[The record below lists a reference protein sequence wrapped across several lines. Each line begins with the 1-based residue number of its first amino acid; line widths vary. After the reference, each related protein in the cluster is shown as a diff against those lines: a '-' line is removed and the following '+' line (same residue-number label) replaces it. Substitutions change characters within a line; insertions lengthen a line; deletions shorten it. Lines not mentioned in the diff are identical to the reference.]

1 MKRTFLISAIA
12 VAAALLAV
20 SCQKE
25 QEQKPSKK
33 LECTAQES
41 YTVAATAAKSV
52 SFDIAANTPWTIT
65 SSENWCKVT
74 PSSSKESSLA
84 ETIIVKFEDNT
95 GSASREATL
104 TIEGEGIEKPTLVK
118 FIQGV
123 PGKITITP
131 FTEKFAKEGGKQ
143 TFTVL
148 SNKPWAVTAS
158 PSDWL
163 TFEPASG
170 EASEQPVTVTATAKY
185 TDGKGHTATV
195 TVTSED
201 ASQSFEASIEGLVFE
216 VEELEEGEKAFDYK
230 GGAKEIKVNA
240 NIDWN
245 VAVSD
250 GQFTASKTEGGIKV
264 EAPMSKWFG
273 KKTFSVTVTPVTTIE
288 GVGPVTIDMAIAP
301 HSYIDNNDKSAYKI
315 NEDGSVTLTIAEK
328 NEEPTKN
335 QAFMKTFDE
344 YKYGNFVWEFSDVK
358 LTEGYFCV
366 NNWNGP
372 FYLMLKYGYN
382 MALLAC
388 GGETSTEPVN
398 ASFEEILTAVKG
410 AVPNSDKMVDATST
424 YLKNFIKANPDDYAN
439 FTVQVQSISTAID
452 EFGLFEAKSVE
463 EAEAIEDMIEAYL
476 DFYENEVWDDRYVA
490 EEFPKLRDA
499 ECVRRGQYVFYVI
512 LGEDARADAITAFEN
527 AAK

>member
-1 MKRTFLISAIA
+1 MIMKRTFLISAIA
-12 VAAALLAV
+12 LTAAVLAV

-52 SFDIAANTPWTIT
+52 TFDIAANTPWTIT
-65 SSENWCKVT
+65 SSETWCRAT

-84 ETIIVKFEDNT
+84 ETIIVKFDDNT
-95 GSASREATL
+95 GAASREATL

-123 PGKITITP
+123 PGKITVTP

-143 TFTVL
+143 TFTVI

-170 EASEQPVTVTATAKY
+170 EASDQPVTVTATARY

-201 ASQSFEASIEGLVFE
+201 ASESFEASIEGLVFE
-216 VEELEEGEKAFDYK
+216 VEELEEGEKIFDYK
-230 GGAKEIKVNA
+230 GGEKEIKVDA

-245 VAVSD
+245 VTVSD
-250 GQFTASKTEGGIKV
+250 EYFTVSKTEAGIKV

-273 KKTFSVTVTPVTTIE
+273 RKSFTVTVTPATAIE
-288 GVGPVTIDMAIAP
+288 GVEPVTIEMAIAP
-301 HSYIDNNDKSAYKI
+301 ASYIDNKDESAYKI
-315 NEDGSVTLTIAEK
+315 NEDGSLTLTLAEK
-328 NEEPTKN
+328 GN
-335 QAFMKTFDE
+335 AFMKTFDE
-344 YKYGNFVWEFSDVK
+344 YKYGNFVWEFSDVR

-388 GGETSTEPVN
+388 GGETKDVNGHKVGFGFDGGWDNTWNDTKKFTEGTFPTDCSRLKSIRLLIKPTQRTGTNQNLTLSRKVWINGTLVLDNSTNVGDIWAAN
-398 ASFEEILTAVKG
+398 AESCGLFYLSGVQDAVGSLTIKSFEIDTDYSK
-410 AVPNSDKMVDATST
+410 
-424 YLKNFIKANPDDYAN
+424 YAN
-439 FTVQVQSISTAID
+439 D
-452 EFGLFEAKSVE
+452 
-463 EAEAIEDMIEAYL
+463 
-476 DFYENEVWDDRYVA
+476 
-490 EEFPKLRDA
+490 
-499 ECVRRGQYVFYVI
+499 
-512 LGEDARADAITAFEN
+512 
-527 AAK
+527 

>member
-12 VAAALLAV
+12 VAAALLEV

-65 SSENWCKVT
+65 SSEAWCKVT

-84 ETIIVKFEDNT
+84 ETIIVKFEDNIGLT
-95 GSASREATL
+95 SREATL

-148 SNKPWAVTAS
+148 SNKSWAVTAS

-170 EASEQPVTVTATAKY
+170 EASEQPVTVTATARY

-201 ASQSFEASIEGLVFE
+201 ASQSFEASIDGVEFE
-216 VEELEEGEKAFDYK
+216 LDEIEESERNFEYTGGEKTFH
-230 GGAKEIKVNA
+230 IKT
-240 NIDWN
+240 NIDWK
-245 VAVSD
+245 
-250 GQFTASKTEGGIKV
+250 ASVTNPDEAKV
-264 EAPMSKWFG
+264 EKIDNENFKVVLPRSKWMSPR
-273 KKTFSVTVTPVTTIE
+273 KYTVTVEPVTALEGIEAQTIE
-288 GVGPVTIDMAIAP
+288 LTLSTL
-301 HSYIDNNDKSAYKI
+301 SYIDNGNKDAFSL
-315 NEDGSVTLTIAEK
+315 NEDGSVTITAAESGSFCMNTTKEFTYGNFIWTFSDVNLTAGWFGTEIWEHGLNLRLYYGNEKHVLYSGGAVRNSDGVKTNFGFDNGWNGLWDHEGQFTAGAYPENVSDLKSVRLLIKPVTRGGGQKPAEGLSKKIWINDVLVFDNNANSGDVWKINPEIKGLHYKYGILNAVGSLTI
-328 NEEPTKN
+328 
-335 QAFMKTFDE
+335 KTFD
-344 YKYGNFVWEFSDVK
+344 VDTDWEK
-358 LTEGYFCV
+358 
-366 NNWNGP
+366 
-372 FYLMLKYGYN
+372 
-382 MALLAC
+382 
-388 GGETSTEPVN
+388 
-398 ASFEEILTAVKG
+398 
-410 AVPNSDKMVDATST
+410 
-424 YLKNFIKANPDDYAN
+424 YAN
-439 FTVQVQSISTAID
+439 D
-452 EFGLFEAKSVE
+452 
-463 EAEAIEDMIEAYL
+463 
-476 DFYENEVWDDRYVA
+476 
-490 EEFPKLRDA
+490 
-499 ECVRRGQYVFYVI
+499 
-512 LGEDARADAITAFEN
+512 
-527 AAK
+527 

>member
-1 MKRTFLISAIA
+1 MIMKRTFLISAIA
-12 VAAALLAV
+12 LTAAVLAV

-65 SSENWCKVT
+65 SSETWCRAT
-74 PSSSKESSLA
+74 PSSSRESSLA
-84 ETIIVKFEDNT
+84 ETIIVKFDDNT
-95 GSASREATL
+95 GAASREATL

-123 PGKITITP
+123 PGQISVTP

-143 TFTVL
+143 TFTVI
-148 SNKPWAVTAS
+148 SNKPWAVTAA

-170 EASEQPVTVTATAKY
+170 EASDQPVTVTATARY

-201 ASQSFEASIEGLVFE
+201 ASESFEASIEGLVFE
-216 VEELEEGEKAFDYK
+216 VEELEEGEKVFEYK
-230 GGAKEIKVNA
+230 GGEKEIKVDA

-245 VAVSD
+245 VTVSD
-250 GQFTASKTEGGIKV
+250 EYFTAGKTEAGIKV

-273 KKTFSVTVTPVTTIE
+273 RKSFTVTVTPVTTIE
-288 GVGPVTIDMAIAP
+288 GVEPVTIDMAIAP
-301 HSYIDNNDKSAYKI
+301 ASYIDNKDESAYKI
-315 NEDGSVTLTIAEK
+315 NEDGSLTLTLAEK
-328 NEEPTKN
+328 GN
-335 QAFMKTFDE
+335 AFMKTFDE
-344 YKYGNFVWEFSDVK
+344 YKYGNFVWEFSDVR

-388 GGETSTEPVN
+388 GGETKDANGHKVGFGFDGGWDNTWNDTKKFTEGTFPTDYSQLKSIRLLIKPTQRTGTNQNLTLSRKVWINETLVLDNSTNVGDIWAAN
-398 ASFEEILTAVKG
+398 AESCGLFYCTGIQDALGSITIKSFEIDTDYSK
-410 AVPNSDKMVDATST
+410 
-424 YLKNFIKANPDDYAN
+424 YAN
-439 FTVQVQSISTAID
+439 D
-452 EFGLFEAKSVE
+452 
-463 EAEAIEDMIEAYL
+463 
-476 DFYENEVWDDRYVA
+476 
-490 EEFPKLRDA
+490 
-499 ECVRRGQYVFYVI
+499 
-512 LGEDARADAITAFEN
+512 
-527 AAK
+527 

>member
-1 MKRTFLISAIA
+1 MIMKRTFMISAIA
-12 VAAALLAV
+12 VAAALFTV

-25 QEQKPSKK
+25 QEHKPTKK

-104 TIEGEGIEKPTLVK
+104 TIEGEGIEKPILVK

-185 TDGKGHTATV
+185 TDGKGHTATI
-195 TVTSED
+195 TVASED
-201 ASQSFEASIEGLVFE
+201 AVQSFEASIEGLVFE
-216 VEELEEGEKAFDYK
+216 VEELEEGEKVFDYK

-245 VAVSD
+245 VSVSD
-250 GQFTASKTEGGIKV
+250 EYFTASKTEGGIKV
-264 EAPMSKWFG
+264 EAPMSRWFG
-273 KKTFSVTVTPVTTIE
+273 KKTFTVTVTPVTTIE
-288 GVGPVTIDMAIAP
+288 GVEPVTIDMAIAP
-301 HSYIDNNDKSAYKI
+301 ASYIDNSDKSAYKI

-328 NEEPTKN
+328 NEDPKKN

-344 YKYGNFVWEFSDVK
+344 YKYGNFVWEFCDVK

-388 GGETSTEPVN
+388 GGETKDANGHKVGFGFDGGWDNTWNDTKKFTEGTFPTDYSQLKSIRLLIKPTQRTGTNQNLTLSRKVWINDVLVLDNSVN
-398 ASFEEILTAVKG
+398 VGDIWAANAESCGFFYCPGIQDAVGSLTIKSFEIDT
-410 AVPNSDKMVDATST
+410 
-424 YLKNFIKANPDDYAN
+424 DY
-439 FTVQVQSISTAID
+439 T
-452 EFGLFEAKSVE
+452 K
-463 EAEAIEDMIEAYL
+463 
-476 DFYENEVWDDRYVA
+476 YEND
-490 EEFPKLRDA
+490 
-499 ECVRRGQYVFYVI
+499 
-512 LGEDARADAITAFEN
+512 
-527 AAK
+527 

>member
-1 MKRTFLISAIA
+1 MIMKRTFMISAIA
-12 VAAALLAV
+12 VAAALFTV

-25 QEQKPSKK
+25 QEHKPTKK

-52 SFDIAANTPWTIT
+52 SFDIAANTPWTIK

-95 GSASREATL
+95 GSATREAIL
-104 TIEGEGIEKPTLVK
+104 TIEGEGIEKPTLIK
-118 FIQGV
+118 FIQAV
-123 PGKITITP
+123 PGKIVVTP

-143 TFTVL
+143 TFTVV

-170 EASEQPVTVTATAKY
+170 DASDQPVIVTATARY
-185 TDGKGHTATV
+185 TDGKGHTATI
-195 TVTSED
+195 TVASED
-201 ASQSFEASIEGLVFE
+201 AVQSFEASIEGLVFE
-216 VEELEEGEKAFDYK
+216 VKELEEGEKVFDYK

-245 VAVSD
+245 VSVSD
-250 GQFTASKTEGGIKV
+250 EYFTASKTEGGIKV

-273 KKTFSVTVTPVTTIE
+273 KKTFTVTVTPVTTIE
-288 GVGPVTIDMAIAP
+288 GVEPVTIDMAIAP
-301 HSYIDNNDKSAYKI
+301 ASYIDNSDKSAYKI

-328 NEEPTKN
+328 NEDPKKN

-344 YKYGNFVWEFSDVK
+344 YKYGNFVWEFCDVK

-366 NNWNGP
+366 NNWLKGENP
-372 FYLMLKYGYN
+372 PYLMLKYGNN
-382 MALLAC
+382 MALLA
-388 GGETSTEPVN
+388 GGGIVSTSNGTRAELGFDNGWGSGWNYTWKFKAGTYPTDISQLKSIRMLIVPVKRTGTNQNNVLNKKVWVNDVLVLNNILGADSQDEGRVSGDIWTANPETKGFNYCTGIQDSVGSLTIK
-398 ASFEEILTAVKG
+398 SFEIDT
-410 AVPNSDKMVDATST
+410 
-424 YLKNFIKANPDDYAN
+424 DY
-439 FTVQVQSISTAID
+439 T
-452 EFGLFEAKSVE
+452 K
-463 EAEAIEDMIEAYL
+463 
-476 DFYENEVWDDRYVA
+476 YEND
-490 EEFPKLRDA
+490 
-499 ECVRRGQYVFYVI
+499 
-512 LGEDARADAITAFEN
+512 
-527 AAK
+527 